1 MGTIS
6 EGTDSLPVL
15 SFEPTGFGYSSAAK
29 PELLFCEQFLPDVHR
44 SKFFSTI
51 EGVLSWDY
59 ANFALSKP
67 MLRPINNRV
76 PNSIR
81 YYRRRANMRLFELA
95 HYVGISSPANL
106 ANWEMGRKMPSA
118 DNLLKLSAVL
128 MVPPEILFLD
138 RLKQLREQIRARK
151 AQPIKKPL

>member
-1 MGTIS
+1 MQVFDCTI
-6 EGTDSLPVL
+6 
-15 SFEPTGFGYSSAAK
+15 FG
-29 PELLFCEQFLPDVHR
+29 LFSVNLNRPAFCGQFLPDVH
-44 SKFFSTI
+44 SNKFLSTI
-51 EGVLSWDY
+51 EQVLTWDY

-76 PNSIR
+76 PNNIR

-128 MVPPEILFLD
+128 MVPPEILFLG
-138 RLKQLREQIRARK
+138 RLKQLRAQIKARK
-151 AQPIKKPL
+151 DQPIKKPL